1 MFSSFIRVVAY
12 IRILFLFKAEWHSIV
27 FIHTD
32 HILFI
37 HKEDIHVWTFHFFQ
51 FSCKQ
56 YSLLHKTAIHWYI
69 QQWFIAT
76 YKNHSIVKGI
86 KITTWGTSPV
96 VKTLQQVPSLVG
108 ETEILHAMWPKKRK
122 RYYFKIVFCIPQIDL
137 QSQCNLY
144 QNYNCFSLVFFFFP
158 EVDKLIL
165 KSIRNFKEL
174 RTDKRTLEKKNKVGG
189 FTLPNLKT
197 YCKTIVAK
205 TVWYWHKGRHREQEN
220 KNEIPEINISITGRL
235 KFDKNAK
242 TIQGKKQ

>member
-1 MFSSFIRVVAY
+1 MQCGQKKEKDITLKLCFVFLKLIYRVNAISTKIITAFLSF
-12 IRILFLFKAEWHSIV
+12 F
-27 FIHTD
+27 
-32 HILFI
+32 
-37 HKEDIHVWTFHFFQ
+37 
-51 FSCKQ
+51 
-56 YSLLHKTAIHWYI
+56 
-69 QQWFIAT
+69 
-76 YKNHSIVKGI
+76 
-86 KITTWGTSPV
+86 
-96 VKTLQQVPSLVG
+96 
-108 ETEILHAMWPKKRK
+108 
-122 RYYFKIVFCIPQIDL
+122 
-137 QSQCNLY
+137 
-144 QNYNCFSLVFFFFP
+144 FFFFP

>member
-12 IRILFLFKAEWHSIV
+12 IRISFLFKAEWHSIV

-37 HKEDIHVWTFHFFQ
+37 HKEDIYVWTFHFFQ

-69 QQWFIAT
+69 QQRFIAT

-96 VKTLQQVPSLVG
+96 VKTPQQVPSLVG

-144 QNYNCFSLVFFFFP
+144 QRGSAGEYQADERAGVARLSWRVSGRWEGRCRAAQLAIIRQMSGQVSRSSAAEYHTKENELFRRLVWKTFIYWCSHN
-158 EVDKLIL
+158 VIRLIFL
-165 KSIRNFKEL
+165 N
-174 RTDKRTLEKKNKVGG
+174 TT
-189 FTLPNLKT
+189 
-197 YCKTIVAK
+197 
-205 TVWYWHKGRHREQEN
+205 
-220 KNEIPEINISITGRL
+220 
-235 KFDKNAK
+235 
-242 TIQGKKQ
+242 

>member
-37 HKEDIHVWTFHFFQ
+37 HKEDIYVWTFHFFQ

-69 QQWFIAT
+69 QQRFIAT

-96 VKTLQQVPSLVG
+96 VKTPQQVPSLVG

-144 QNYNCFSLVFFFFP
+144 QNYNCFSLVFFFFFSRSGQA
-158 EVDKLIL
+158 DSKIRTKLQGIENRQKNL
-165 KSIRNFKEL
+165 RKE
-174 RTDKRTLEKKNKVGG
+174 E
-189 FTLPNLKT
+189 
-197 YCKTIVAK
+197 
-205 TVWYWHKGRHREQEN
+205 
-220 KNEIPEINISITGRL
+220 
-235 KFDKNAK
+235 
-242 TIQGKKQ
+242 